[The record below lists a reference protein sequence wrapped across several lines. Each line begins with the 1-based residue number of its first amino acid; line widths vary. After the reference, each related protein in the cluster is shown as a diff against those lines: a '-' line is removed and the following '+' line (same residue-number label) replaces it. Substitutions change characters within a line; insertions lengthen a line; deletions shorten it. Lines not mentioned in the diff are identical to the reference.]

1 MDYVRW
7 IEALDRSF
15 DLFTQRIAQHL
26 PNILGSIL
34 LVLIGWLLARLLRA
48 AIILIIPIA
57 AVTNILI
64 VYPLVFAITSISIF
78 FRPARVAAL
87 PRAA

>member
-7 IEALDRSF
+7 VEALDRSF
-15 DLFTQRIAQHL
+15 DLFTQRIAQHF

-48 AIILIIPIA
+48 AGLRRPK
-57 AVTNILI
+57 
-64 VYPLVFAITSISIF
+64 PL
-78 FRPARVAAL
+78 RD
-87 PRAA
+87 